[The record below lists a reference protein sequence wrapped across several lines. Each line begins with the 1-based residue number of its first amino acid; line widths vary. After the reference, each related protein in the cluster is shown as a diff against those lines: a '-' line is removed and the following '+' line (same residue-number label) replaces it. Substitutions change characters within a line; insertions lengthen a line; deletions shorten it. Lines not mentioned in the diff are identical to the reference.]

1 MLSFIFF
8 KARPAP
14 PHLTSVQA
22 EQLLARACENESEN
36 AKRMRMGLEPI
47 SQPMPVIT
55 TTLPSIGS
63 ESLSSAVSTMPT
75 YSLLQG
81 TTGASVNPVATA
93 PSTFGTIAINNL
105 SNELLAAQ
113 QIALATQPG
122 APPLKQLKTEYK
134 PEQLA
139 SLLQAAA
146 SQPLTM
152 ASITPAT
159 VGQPQQQQLLLTQ
172 SPLPPLQTQPPLSIV
187 ASGTN
192 AAAAAA
198 AILSPSNGGLQL
210 QPGNALPILP
220 GLNGS
225 LGTALPTST
234 AVSPS
239 TTMAATANLYRQT
252 LQQQQTQLQ
261 QNSATFPNLQNPAPV
276 IQNG

>member
-1 MLSFIFF
+1 
-8 KARPAP
+8 
-14 PHLTSVQA
+14 
-22 EQLLARACENESEN
+22 
-36 AKRMRMGLEPI
+36 MRMGLEPI
-47 SQPMPVIT
+47 SQPMPAIT
-55 TTLPSIGS
+55 TTLPLVAS
-63 ESLSSAVSTMPT
+63 ETISSSVNTMPT

-81 TTGASVNPVATA
+81 TTGSVVNSVATA

-113 QIALATQPG
+113 QIALAAQQPG
-122 APPLKQLKTEYK
+122 QPPMKQLKTEYK

-159 VGQPQQQQLLLTQ
+159 MGQPPQHQLLLAP

-187 ASGTN
+187 ASGTS

-198 AILSPSNGGLQL
+198 AILSPNNAALQL
-210 QPGNALPILP
+210 QQGNGMPMLP

-225 LGTALPTST
+225 LTTAMPAST
-234 AVSPS
+234 IVSPS
-239 TTMAATANLYRQT
+239 TTIAASANLYRQNL
-252 LQQQQTQLQ
+252 LQQQQGQSQ
-261 QNSATFPNLQNPAPV
+261 QNTTFPTIQSSAPMLQNG
-276 IQNG
+276 NGKDLILEVLSPRLH

>member
-1 MLSFIFF
+1 M
-8 KARPAP
+8 
-14 PHLTSVQA
+14 
-22 EQLLARACENESEN
+22 ARACENESEN

-47 SQPMPVIT
+47 SQPMPIIT
-55 TTLPSIGS
+55 TTLPSIVS
-63 ESLSSAVSTMPT
+63 DSISSSISTMPT

-81 TTGASVNPVATA
+81 ATGSSMNCAAAVA
-93 PSTFGTIAINNL
+93 PSTFGTTAINNF
-105 SNELLAAQ
+105 SSELLAAQ
-113 QIALATQPG
+113 QIALAAQPG
-122 APPLKQLKTEYK
+122 GPPMKQLKTEYK

-159 VGQPQQQQLLLTQ
+159 IGQPQQHQLLLAQ
-172 SPLPPLQTQPPLSIV
+172 SPLPAFQTQPPLSIV

-198 AILSPSNGGLQL
+198 AILSPGNVGLQL
-210 QPGNALPILP
+210 QQGNALPILP

-225 LGTALPTST
+225 LTTAIPTST
-234 AVSPS
+234 VVSPS
-239 TTMAATANLYRQT
+239 TTLAATANLYRQT

-261 QNSATFPNLQNPAPV
+261 QNNSTFPALQNSAPV
-276 IQNG
+276 LQNG